1 MTELIFFYKSRS
13 IRKVARGTLRWY
25 VQYPGIAYIS
35 PAKTLPTMDHI
46 YLIQIY
52 IEIKLTLALSDI
64 ADPIIFAKKGLATFC
79 CPSYPNGG

>member
-1 MTELIFFYKSRS
+1 
-13 IRKVARGTLRWY
+13 
-25 VQYPGIAYIS
+25 
-35 PAKTLPTMDHI
+35 MDHI

-79 CPSYPNGG
+79 CPSYPNSMTTGPLQTLRDRRENKCTWGDTSSGDTIILVPVLF